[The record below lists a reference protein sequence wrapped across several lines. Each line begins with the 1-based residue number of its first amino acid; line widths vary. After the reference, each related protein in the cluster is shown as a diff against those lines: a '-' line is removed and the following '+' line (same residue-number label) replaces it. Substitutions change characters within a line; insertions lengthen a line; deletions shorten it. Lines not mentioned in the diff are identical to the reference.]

1 MSIRIVS
8 THPSHTHAEVC
19 VCVFWWSPHVWKF
32 DPNSI
37 SVSPWIEGLGC
48 VCTCVSVCAPVCS
61 RYWSFDP
68 GSPWRQWL
76 RQHHAGD
83 KIDVYSTP
91 KQLQNINTEATV
103 VEEEWQICW
112 YHTLQLH
119 TSVHLPCDKWRSCG
133 VRGWKWKGD
142 GIHQNPRKKITLWKL
157 DAAA

>member
-83 KIDVYSTP
+83 KIDVYSTRNSCRILIQRQRWWRRNDRSADITP
-91 KQLQNINTEATV
+91 CSYTPACIYPAISDDHV
-103 VEEEWQICW
+103 VWGDENE
-112 YHTLQLH
+112 
-119 TSVHLPCDKWRSCG
+119 
-133 VRGWKWKGD
+133 KGMVSIKIP
-142 GIHQNPRKKITLWKL
+142 GRKSHFEN
-157 DAAA
+157 